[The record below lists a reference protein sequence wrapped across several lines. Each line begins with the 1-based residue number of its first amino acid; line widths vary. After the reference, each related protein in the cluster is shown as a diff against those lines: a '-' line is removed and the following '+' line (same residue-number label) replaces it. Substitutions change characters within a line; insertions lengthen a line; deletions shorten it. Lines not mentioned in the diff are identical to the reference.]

1 MVAAEENVN
10 WADDEYWRRR
20 RLSPAQLQIF
30 DVHLANWVRDEQVGP
45 ILEVD
50 ETLAST
56 LLPALEDRDRLADEL
71 EIENHASNRQEQT
84 DWRQVLNEY
93 GWMNCLRSQGVQ
105 TSLDSPKDHRKLR
118 WIHISSK
125 FTEYLQGCLLAL
137 SDWSSDPAA
146 VGESLRQLEHCV
158 YQNERFSKHGR
169 YFSPFF
175 ERLGEGTKGPML
187 ISVPFLDWSADE
199 PPPLRF
205 QVDPREGYQS
215 SRSTS
220 HLLRSILQHFY
231 RLEDTSDR
239 EHQQVFSKHKPWLT
253 DRELDLKVRRFYG
266 QYPEALNV
274 DELWILVVD
283 ERHIVTFASNQTWK
297 SRWPPLQVP
306 WRIAEVSFRG
316 IRNTLLLGE
325 DEPEYT
331 AHTHIIACLSGA
343 LGILHRAF
351 WTDIT
356 LCLTD
361 RFAGHLG
368 HLQYRLHRAPSTKLV
383 MDLLQVQ
390 EELNIILGIMQ
401 SQIDLLGSLD
411 DAFGNELH
419 SPGTKASGLQIT
431 SNHARRNSRAT
442 ARVISHASRAT
453 FRQYSSSTLKDPMSQ
468 LLENLRREHADLQD
482 LATNTTNLLN
492 RTIQLVN
499 IRLED
504 HGKAIL
510 VFTIVTIIFLPL
522 SFVSSFFGMNTI
534 DIREMNSGQGVFWI
548 VSCCLT
554 TGVVGFA
561 ILLAFYGGSI
571 LEAFFTWRANRQKPK
586 MPKSKRRYG
595 VSSSLPNGNVQRA
608 EIRPYQSFE
617 VLDSYKIRRN

>member
-1 MVAAEENVN
+1 MVDGAGDANVN
-10 WADDEYWRRR
+10 WDDDEYWRTR

-50 ETLAST
+50 ETLPST
-56 LLPALEDRDRLADEL
+56 LLPALKDRDRLAR
-71 EIENHASNRQEQT
+71 EIKIEEHAQNRQEAT
-84 DWRQVLNEY
+84 DWRHVANEY
-93 GWMNCLRSQGVQ
+93 GWMNCLRSKGVQ
-105 TSLDSPKDHRKLR
+105 TILDAPRGHRKLR

-137 SDWSSDPAA
+137 SDWRAGDQRGIAEA
-146 VGESLRQLEHCV
+146 LRHLEHCI

-169 YFSPFF
+169 YFSPFC
-175 ERLGEGTKGPML
+175 EKLGEDDDAKGPLL
-187 ISVPFLDWSADE
+187 ISVPFLDWSTDD

-205 QVDPREGYQS
+205 QLDPREGYQS

-239 EHQQVFSKHKPWLT
+239 ENAQVLSKHKPWLT

-266 QYPEALNV
+266 KYPTVLNV

-283 ERHIVTFASNQTWK
+283 ERHIVTFASNQSWK
-297 SRWPPLQVP
+297 SRWPPLQVS

-325 DEPEYT
+325 EDPEYT
-331 AHTHIIACLSGA
+331 AHTHVIACLSGA

-390 EELNIILGIMQ
+390 EELGIILSIT
-401 SQIDLLGSLD
+401 QIQINLLEHIDQLFSTE
-411 DAFGNELH
+411 A
-419 SPGTKASGLQIT
+419 PIIGTKDSSAKDT
-431 SNHARRNSRAT
+431 SQHTRRSSRAA
-442 ARVISHASRAT
+442 ARVISHTSRAT
-453 FRQYSSSTLKDPMSQ
+453 FRQYSSSTLADPMSQ
-468 LLENLRREHADLQD
+468 LLENLRREHTDLTELQSN
-482 LATNTTNLLN
+482 TNNLLN

-534 DIREMNSGQGVFWI
+534 DIREMERGQGLFWL
-548 VSCCLT
+548 VSACLT

-561 ILLAFYGGSI
+561 VLLAFYGGSI
-571 LEAFFTWRANRQKPK
+571 LEAFFTWRADRRTPK
-586 MPKSKRRYG
+586 RPVKVAK
-595 VSSSLPNGNVQRA
+595 VALPISQQRSGFK
-608 EIRPYQSFE
+608 SFE
-617 VLDSYKIRRN
+617 VLDGNKIRRN